1 MSRLSYW
8 KQAVRGFVPP
18 KPAFTEKDY
27 SDQTG
32 RVFIVTGGCSG
43 IGFKVSRFLAEK
55 NAKVWIVAR
64 SEVKINEGIAK
75 IKSEFPNARLEYF
88 LVDFTDLKS
97 IKSGVQ
103 KFLENETR
111 LDVVIHNAGVMVPPL
126 GSKSKD
132 GYELQLSTNNL
143 GPWLLQKY
151 LDSLLIE
158 TAKQTPANSS
168 RVIWVSSSAQFFK
181 SPRNGGVNW
190 DDINNEKSKSWMT
203 IYGQSK
209 AINVY
214 QANLWPR
221 EHADSGVVSLSL
233 DPGNVKKTE
242 LGRHFKRPRILKFI
256 LDLILYPAKYGA
268 YTEMYAAISPD
279 LTIANNG
286 DYIVPWGYVGIAR
299 SDILKGI
306 KSELADKV
314 FDLLETA
321 TAKFL

>member
-1 MSRLSYW
+1 MSSLSYW

-18 KPAFTEKDY
+18 KPTFTEKNY

-32 RVFIVTGGCSG
+32 RVFLVTGGCTG
-43 IGFKVSRFLAEK
+43 VGFHVSRFLAEN

-75 IKSEFPNARLEYF
+75 IKSEFPNAQLEYF
-88 LVDFTDLKS
+88 LVDFADLES
-97 IKSGVQ
+97 IKEGVQ
-103 KFLENETR
+103 KFLEKETR
-111 LDVVIHNAGVMVPPL
+111 LDVVIHNAGVMIPPL

-151 LDSLLIE
+151 LDPFLIE
-158 TAKQTPANSS
+158 TAKHTPANSS
-168 RVIWVSSSAQFFK
+168 RVIWVSSSAHALA
-181 SPRNGGVNW
+181 PWDGGVNW
-190 DDINNEKSKSWMT
+190 DDINNEKSKRPMT

-209 AINVY
+209 AISVY
-214 QANLWPR
+214 QAHLWAR
-221 EHADSGVVSLSL
+221 GHANSGVVSLSL
-233 DPGNVKKTE
+233 NPGNLKTE
-242 LGRHFKRPRILKFI
+242 LQRHFNGPQFI
-256 LDLILYPAKYGA
+256 LDLMLYPAKYGA

-279 LTIANNG
+279 LTTENNG

-306 KSELADKV
+306 KGDLADKV
-314 FDLLETA
+314 LDLLETS